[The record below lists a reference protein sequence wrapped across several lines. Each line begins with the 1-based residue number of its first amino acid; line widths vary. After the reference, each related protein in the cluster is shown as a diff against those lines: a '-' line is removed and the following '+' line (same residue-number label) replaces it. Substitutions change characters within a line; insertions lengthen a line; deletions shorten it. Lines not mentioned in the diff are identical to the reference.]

1 VSGWPLLSVVYESRG
16 YVWDAG
22 TLEWVPATQAGGG
35 GGDAT
40 AANQVTEIARLTSIL
55 AQLDVALSTRASQT
69 TLAAIAAQLPAA
81 LTAAGNLKVALQEV
95 AALTASA
102 PTAVSVGVASAQV
115 LASNASR
122 KGAVFMNT
130 SDATISLGQSG
141 NAAVLNSGI
150 TLDPGA
156 SFTMPPE
163 LVTTGQINGI
173 ASSATSNLA
182 VQEYT

>member
-1 VSGWPLLSVVYESRG
+1 MSYWPLLQLVYESRG

-40 AANQVTEIARLTSIL
+40 AANQVIEIARLTSIL
-55 AQLDVALSTRASQT
+55 GQLDVALSTRASEA
-69 TLAAIAAQLPAA
+69 TLASLLAQ
-81 LTAAGNLKVALQEV
+81 N

-102 PTAVSVGVASAQV
+102 PTAVSVGVASGQV
-115 LASNASR
+115 LASNSSR
-122 KGAVFMNT
+122 RRAIFTNT
-130 SDATISLGQSG
+130 SQATISLGQSG

-150 TLDPGA
+150 TLDSGS
-156 SFTMPPE
+156 SFTMAGD
-163 LVTTGQINGI
+163 LLTTGQVNGI
-173 ASSATSNLA
+173 ASGAASNLS